1 MIIIT
6 AWMAALSGIPAI
18 MIIDILLP
26 SLLVG
31 LMLAAISGP
40 LGCFVV
46 WGRMSY
52 FGDTLAHASLMGMTI
67 GLLLSIKPLFGVL
80 ITTLAVALV
89 LAFSQR
95 QNKLANDTIL
105 GIIAHGTLA
114 TGLVIASQLN
124 GIRVDLMAFL
134 FGDLLA
140 VNYQDVIWVA
150 GICVVLAVLL
160 WRCWAGLLNTLVS
173 SEIARAEGVS
183 IHRMRTVLLVML
195 ALLVAIGMKVV
206 GALLITAMLIIPAAS
221 ARRLAQTPEQMA
233 VLASVTGLLAVM
245 AGLVTSF
252 LWDTPTGPSIVLC
265 ACLLFAASHLKPVG
279 KS

>member
-1 MIIIT
+1 M
-6 AWMAALSGIPAI
+6 
-18 MIIDILLP
+18 IDILLP